1 MNAFTAVNTAT
12 PRSTSARAL
21 GPGRCDQPS
30 PVSIKR
36 AILVEFEPS
45 DDLQPLLQNRSMA
58 MLPILG
64 RSLAE
69 HWGDRLHDAGIEE
82 LLIVSSRF
90 PEQLRQ
96 VFRDGERWGFNS
108 IEYLST
114 PCLQDWQQ
122 ALTLTQGFGHDN
134 CAFVLLNAMPPVLE
148 TGNGDNQAAAAG
160 SLLTARP
167 MSADGAMTTIDAYW
181 AANMLRLDEAAEQQ
195 LAPNCHISGDAR
207 LLGSVS
213 VGNRVV
219 VGRAVT
225 LERSVIA
232 SLVDIGADTVVRNAV
247 ILSNSQIGSQ
257 LDICDMVIDGHF
269 VYHVPTQTALYLDD
283 EALFS
288 QIQRPAPS
296 VPISQ
301 RLIAALL
308 VLLTLPLMLGLGLTH
323 RRQQQTLRQ
332 GRGCHEGGLD
342 EPSVVT
348 GFVSDHSVHVRLPWL
363 FAVLRGALPLFGAR
377 EEVSSGVVE
386 SLPIACLAG
395 VISLADFG
403 QDDPI
408 ARQIANLYQVT
419 VQTRWDNA
427 VLISRWLRAAYSGTK
442 TVKLPENS
450 SVSTE
455 WHG

>member
-1 MNAFTAVNTAT
+1 MNALTDVNTAT
-12 PRSTSARAL
+12 PQSSSAPVL
-21 GPGRCDQPS
+21 GLGHCEQSS
-30 PVSIKR
+30 PITIKR
-36 AILVEFEPS
+36 AILVEFESS

-58 MLPILG
+58 MLPIHG

-108 IEYLST
+108 VEYLST

-122 ALTLTQGFGHDN
+122 ALTLTQGFGHDD
-134 CAFVLLNAMPPVLE
+134 CAFILLNAMPPVLE
-148 TGNGDNQAAAAG
+148 MGNGDNRATAAG

-167 MSADGAMTTIDAYW
+167 MSTAGALTTIDGYW

-195 LAPNCHISGDAR
+195 IEPNCHISGEAR

-219 VGRAVT
+219 IDRAVT

-232 SLVDIGADTVVRNAV
+232 GLVDVGADTVVRNTV

-288 QIQRPAPS
+288 QIHRSTLS
-296 VPISQ
+296 VPVSQ

-323 RRQQQTLRQ
+323 RRQQQTLGQ
-332 GRGCHEGGLD
+332 GRGCHESGLD
-342 EPSVVT
+342 ESRVVT
-348 GFVSDHSVHVRLPWL
+348 GFVSDHPIHVRLPWL
-363 FAVLRGALPLFGAR
+363 FAVLRGAQPLFGAR
-377 EEVSSGVVE
+377 EEISSGVVE
-386 SLPIACLAG
+386 SLPMACLAG

-408 ARQIANLYQVT
+408 ARQIANLYQIN
-419 VQTRWDNA
+419 VQTSRENV
-427 VLISRWLRAAYSGTK
+427 VLISRWLRAAYSGAEIAR
-442 TVKLPENS
+442 VHEKLNI
-450 SVSTE
+450 STE

>member
-1 MNAFTAVNTAT
+1 MNGFTAANTAM
-12 PRSTSARAL
+12 PLSTSAHPL
-21 GPGRCDQPS
+21 GPRRCDQPS
-30 PVSIKR
+30 AVTIKR

-58 MLPILG
+58 MLPVHG

-90 PEQLRQ
+90 PDQLRQ
-96 VFRDGERWGFNS
+96 VFCDGERWGFNS

-122 ALTLTQGFGHDN
+122 ALTLTQGFGHDD
-134 CAFVLLNAMPPVLE
+134 CAFILLNAMPPVME
-148 TGNGDNQAAAAG
+148 TDHGDNQATAAG
-160 SLLTARP
+160 SLLTSRP
-167 MSADGAMTTIDAYW
+167 VFADGAITTIDAYW
-181 AANMLRLDEAAEQQ
+181 AANMLRLDSAAEQQ
-195 LAPNCHISGDAR
+195 IEPHCHISGDAR

-213 VGNRVV
+213 IGSRVV
-219 VGRAVT
+219 VDRAVT

-232 SLVDIGADTVVRNAV
+232 GLVDIGADTVIRNAV

-257 LDICDMVIDGHF
+257 LDICDMVIDGYF
-269 VYHVPTQTALYLDD
+269 AYHVPTQTALYLDD

-288 QIQRPAPS
+288 QIQRPTLS

-301 RLIAALL
+301 RLIATLL
-308 VLLTLPLMLGLGLTH
+308 VLLTLPLMLGLGFTH
-323 RRQQQTLRQ
+323 RRQRQTLGQ
-332 GRGCHEGGLD
+332 GRGCREGGLD
-342 EPSVVT
+342 ASRVVT
-348 GFVSDHSVHVRLPWL
+348 SFVSDHPVHVRLPWL
-363 FAVLRGALPLFGAR
+363 FAVLRGAQPLFGAR

-386 SLPIACLAG
+386 SLPIDCLAG

-408 ARQIANLYQVT
+408 ARQIANLYQVN
-419 VQTRWDNA
+419 VQTRRENA
-427 VLISRWLRAAYSGTK
+427 VLILRWLRAAYSGTK
-442 TVKLPENS
+442 TAKLLENS
-450 SVSTE
+450 NISTW

>member
-1 MNAFTAVNTAT
+1 MNAFTIVNTAT
-12 PRSTSARAL
+12 PLSTSAHAL
-21 GPGRCDQPS
+21 GPGRYNQP
-30 PVSIKR
+30 PAVTIKR
-36 AILVEFEPS
+36 AILVEFEAS

-58 MLPILG
+58 MLPIHG

-122 ALTLTQGFGHDN
+122 ALRLTQGFGHDD
-134 CAFVLLNAMPPVLE
+134 CAFILLNAMPPMLE
-148 TGNGDNQAAAAG
+148 MDNGDNQATAAG
-160 SLLTARP
+160 SLLTVLP
-167 MSADGAMTTIDAYW
+167 MSADGAITTIDAYW

-195 LAPNCHISGDAR
+195 IEPNCHISGDAR

-219 VGRAVT
+219 VESAVT

-232 SLVDIGADTVVRNAV
+232 GLVDIGADTVVRNAV
-247 ILSNSQIGSQ
+247 ILSNSRIGSQ

-269 VYHVPTQTALYLDD
+269 VYHVPTQTALYLED

-288 QIQRPAPS
+288 QIQRPALS
-296 VPISQ
+296 VPVSQ

-323 RRQQQTLRQ
+323 RRQQQTLRL
-332 GRGCHEGGLD
+332 GRGCNEGGLD
-342 EPSVVT
+342 ESRVVT
-348 GFVSDHSVHVRLPWL
+348 GFVSDHPVHVRLPWL
-363 FAVLRGALPLFGAR
+363 FAVLRGAQPLFGAR
-377 EEVSSGVVE
+377 EEISSGVVE

-403 QDDPI
+403 QDEKI
-408 ARQIANLYQVT
+408 ARQIANLYQVN
-419 VQTRWDNA
+419 VQTRRENA
-427 VLISRWLRAAYSGTK
+427 VLISRWLRAAYTDTK
-442 TVKLPENS
+442 TVRLHENS
-450 SVSTE
+450 NISTE

>member
-1 MNAFTAVNTAT
+1 MNALTAVNTVT
-12 PRSTSARAL
+12 PLSTSAHAL
-21 GPGRCDQPS
+21 GPGRCDRPL
-30 PVSIKR
+30 PVTIKR
-36 AILVEFEPS
+36 AILVEFESS
-45 DDLQPLLQNRSMA
+45 DDLLPLLQNRSMA
-58 MLPILG
+58 MLPIHG

-96 VFRDGERWGFNS
+96 VFGDGERWGFSS

-122 ALTLTQGFGHDN
+122 ALTLTQGFGHDD
-134 CAFVLLNAMPPVLE
+134 CAFILLNAMPPVL
-148 TGNGDNQAAAAG
+148 GMDNGDNQATAAG

-167 MSADGAMTTIDAYW
+167 VSADGAITTIDAYW
-181 AANMLRLDEAAEQQ
+181 AANMLWLDEVAEQQ
-195 LAPNCHISGDAR
+195 IEPNCHISGEAR

-219 VGRAVT
+219 VDRAVT

-232 SLVDIGADTVVRNAV
+232 GLVDIGADTVVRNVV

-288 QIQRPAPS
+288 QIHRPTLS
-296 VPISQ
+296 VPVSQ

-323 RRQQQTLRQ
+323 RRQQQTLGQ
-332 GRGCHEGGLD
+332 GRVCHQGGLD
-342 EPSVVT
+342 ESLVVT
-348 GFVSDHSVHVRLPWL
+348 GFVSDHPVHVRLLWL
-363 FAVLRGALPLFGAR
+363 FAVLRGAQPLFGAR

-386 SLPIACLAG
+386 SLPIACVAG

-403 QDDPI
+403 EDDPI
-408 ARQIANLYQVT
+408 VRQIANLYQVN
-419 VQTRWDNA
+419 VQTRRENA
-427 VLISRWLRAAYSGTK
+427 VLISRWLRAAYADIK
-442 TVKLPENS
+442 TARLHENS
-450 SVSTE
+450 NTPAE